1 MQVFSARLSQARA
14 AVEQML
20 AVAQSC
26 QPVFSV
32 MTMAVP
38 TYDFSID
45 QCDVPAVR
53 HAALAEY
60 RKFRSKCLEYING
73 DAPTSV
79 MNQVHDLAWHTA
91 VFRTLNEGRRLE
103 PDRRVSGALWEL
115 TTTGYASLMTLGIR
129 RLVDRDPRTDSIWNV
144 LAQVE
149 KRPELLTREFF
160 VSYDGL
166 PFDYEAVMKE
176 HIASLKSEDMGR
188 VTWQET
194 RGPKAWS
201 MSELMHK
208 AFDRMSTVS
217 DRRKRSDKLSTAVVA
232 QLRAHLEHPAI
243 KTVCTLADKRMAHA
257 ERLSASSGA
266 EPVVTYQDID
276 DALRQLV
283 QVANYV
289 SANFFYDSAFGSVV
303 ATPQFDV
310 LEGLDQPWVTTES
323 LPALHQ
329 HWRDISSAMDAWAD
343 DASSLVTSA

>member
-1 MQVFSARLSQARA
+1 MIMA
-14 AVEQML
+14 A
-20 AVAQSC
+20 
-26 QPVFSV
+26 
-32 MTMAVP
+32 P
-38 TYDFSID
+38 TYEFPIN
-45 QCDVPAVR
+45 QCDVPAAR
-53 HAALAEY
+53 HAALGEY
-60 RKFRSKCLEYING
+60 RKFRSKCLESISG

-115 TTTGYASLMTLGIR
+115 TTAGYASLMTLGIR

-166 PFDYEAVMKE
+166 PFDYETGMKE
-176 HIASLKSEDMGR
+176 HIASLEPEDMGR
-188 VTWQET
+188 AAWRET
-194 RGPKAWS
+194 RGPRAWA

-208 AFDRMSTVS
+208 AFDRMSAFS
-217 DRRKRSDKLSTAVVA
+217 GRRRRGDKLSTTVVT
-232 QLRAHLEHPAI
+232 QLRAHLEHSAI

-257 ERLSASSGA
+257 ERLSASAGA

-276 DALRQLV
+276 DALHQLV
-283 QVANYV
+283 KVANYV

-310 LEGLDQPWVTTES
+310 LEGLDQSWVTAES